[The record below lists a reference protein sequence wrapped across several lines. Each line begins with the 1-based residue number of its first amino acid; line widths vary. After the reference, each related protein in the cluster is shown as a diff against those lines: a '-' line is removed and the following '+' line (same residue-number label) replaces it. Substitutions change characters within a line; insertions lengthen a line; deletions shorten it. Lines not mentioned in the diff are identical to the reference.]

1 VEGAMTSGASR
12 RDSIV
17 WASHYR
23 AQAFEHLKR
32 ADAAF
37 DERMEAH
44 YRFLAQ
50 RFSSS
55 QRRKSLLPIIEL
67 AFLSSFKSRGLN
79 QIDGLPRDFLAG

>member
-1 VEGAMTSGASR
+1 MHITVPDGCGTMFASKILAHHVEGAMTSGASR

-23 AQAFEHLKR
+23 AQASEHLKR

-50 RFSSS
+50 RFL
-55 QRRKSLLPIIEL
+55 KL
-67 AFLSSFKSRGLN
+67 AEAEEFASN
-79 QIDGLPRDFLAG
+79 H